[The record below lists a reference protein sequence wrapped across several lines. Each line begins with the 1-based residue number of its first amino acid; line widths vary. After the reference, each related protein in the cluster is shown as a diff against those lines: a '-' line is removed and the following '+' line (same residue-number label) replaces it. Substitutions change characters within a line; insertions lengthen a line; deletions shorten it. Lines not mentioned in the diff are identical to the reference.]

1 MKRAEFYYFGARDD
15 ESFTEG
21 GEKIKNKIQRSKVL
35 QGELKSYGTPFGP
48 KLLFIN

>member
-1 MKRAEFYYFGARDD
+1 MKRAEFYHFDVRDD

-35 QGELKSYGTPFGP
+35 LG
-48 KLLFIN
+48 N

>member
-1 MKRAEFYYFGARDD
+1 MKRAEFYYFGVRDD

-35 QGELKSYGTPFGP
+35 LEEQ
-48 KLLFIN
+48 